1 MLNKALDD
9 ELVMS
14 LVDLALSH
22 PPDQRETYLRNACG
36 DDLELFE
43 KTWTYV
49 RWEERMNGFLLDPL
63 FSAASYEH
71 PFEPGELLDGR
82 FRIVREIAQGGMG
95 VVYEAVDERLQRR
108 IALKCAKIGFRKRLP
123 PEVRNATD
131 ISHPNVCKI
140 FEIHTASTNQG
151 EVDFITME
159 FLDGETLSERISR
172 GPLSEKEARAIG
184 LQLCAGLAEAHRN
197 QVIHG
202 DLKSNNVILTTAP
215 GGTIRAVITDFGL
228 ARRPET
234 SQVSVTSGQMAGT
247 PDYMAPELWK
257 GEKVSVASD
266 IYALGVILAE
276 LGPGR
281 LPSGVIARCRHA
293 DAARRFQNADDVA
306 RALVP
311 LRSRR
316 WFLATAAAIVVAA
329 VTGLVTYQRAAAP
342 KEVVRLAILPFSYS
356 ADLGP
361 IAESVLRET
370 SANLAKLNGGTK
382 ARYSAISL
390 AEVRRAKVDT
400 AEKARL
406 LLGAT
411 HVLHGT
417 LRKENEQ
424 VIVNAYLTDARS
436 LVNAKQWKVEYAPGQ
451 LRYAPMALAGL
462 VTGTLRLPPLVTAAT
477 VNATAKQDYWKGLTY
492 LRRNSSADTALK
504 LLEAAVAADPD
515 SPLTYAALAEAQQLK
530 FFLSSD
536 GAWLERAKLSARQA
550 EARNPDLAPVHR
562 IAGILMY
569 REGHYELAAV
579 ECLRAI
585 ELDPNNGEAH
595 RRLGQAYEA
604 SNQLDQALAE
614 YRRAVDLDPED
625 YRNQQQ
631 LGAFYYQRADYVAAL
646 PYFAK
651 IVELAPEEP
660 GTHYVLGG
668 NGYLSLGLLPQAEY
682 ELRLAI
688 RLGETPSELH
698 TLGVV
703 LMDEGQYAEAADSIL
718 RAVTLG
724 PNRLVYW
731 MNLGTVYHLMNREPE
746 SEKAY
751 RRALDVAQR
760 EILLDPRNGKTR
772 SYLAFVCARLGD
784 QKRAESE
791 IAQALLMSPNDAD
804 VHFMAATTYEA
815 LDRREDAL
823 NLLSSAPFGVL
834 ADMSR
839 WPDAAALSHDPRFLN
854 LLASHQSN
862 QSK

>member
-1 MLNKALDD
+1 MPSKARDD
-9 ELVMS
+9 DLVMR
-14 LVDLALSH
+14 LVDLALTR
-22 PPDQRETYLRNACG
+22 PTDQRETYLRSACG
-36 DDLELFE
+36 DDTEVFDQ
-43 KTWTYV
+43 TWTYV
-49 RWEERMNGFLLDPL
+49 KWEERMNGFLLDPL
-63 FSAASYEH
+63 YPAASYEH
-71 PFEPGELLDGR
+71 SFDPGELLDGR

-95 VVYEAVDERLQRR
+95 VVYEAVDEKLQRR
-108 IALKCAKIGFRKRLP
+108 IALKCAKAGFRRRLP
-123 PEVRNATD
+123 PEVRNASD

-151 EVDFITME
+151 EIDFITME
-159 FLDGETLSERISR
+159 FLDGETLAARLIR
-172 GPLSEKEARAIG
+172 GPLPDKEARAIA
-184 LQLCAGLAEAHRN
+184 LQLCAGLAEAHRT

-202 DLKSNNVILTTAP
+202 DLKSNNVILTTTAD
-215 GGTIRAVITDFGL
+215 GAIRAVITDFGL

-234 SQVSVTSGQMAGT
+234 SQVFATSGRMVGT

-257 GEKVSVASD
+257 GDKVSAASD
-266 IYALGVILAE
+266 IFALGVILSE
-276 LGPGR
+276 LGSGR
-281 LPSGVIARCRHA
+281 LPKSVIARCRNH
-293 DAARRFQNADDVA
+293 DPARRFASADDVA

-329 VTGLVTYQRAAAP
+329 VTGLVTYERATAP
-342 KEVVRLAILPFSYS
+342 KEVVRLAMLPFSYS
-356 ADLGP
+356 GDLGP
-361 IAESVLRET
+361 IAESVTRET
-370 SANLAKLNGGTK
+370 SANLARLNGGPK

-390 AEVRRAKVDT
+390 AEVQRANVDT
-400 AEKARL
+400 AEKARS

-424 VIVNAYLTDARS
+424 VIVAAYLTDARS
-436 LVNAKQWKVEYAPGQ
+436 RVNANQWKAEYAPGQ
-451 LRYAPMALAGL
+451 VRYVPVALAGL

-477 VNATAKQDYWKGLTY
+477 VNAAAKQDYWKGLSY
-492 LRRNSSADTALK
+492 MRRNSGADAALS

-515 SPLTYAALAEAQQLK
+515 SPLTYAAVAEAQQLK
-530 FFLSSD
+530 FFLTSD
-536 GAWLERAKLSARQA
+536 GAWLERAKLSVRQA

-562 IAGILMY
+562 IAGVLMF
-569 REGHYELAAV
+569 REGRYELAAG

-585 ELDPNNGEAH
+585 ELDPKNGEAH

-604 SNQLDQALAE
+604 SNQLGEALTE

-631 LGAFYYQRADYVAAL
+631 LGAFYYQRADYAEAM

-668 NGYLSLGLLPQAEY
+668 NGYLSLGRLPEAEY

-703 LMDEGQYAEAADSIL
+703 LMDEGRYAEGAESIL

-724 PNRLVYW
+724 PDRLVCW
-731 MNLGTVYHLMNREPE
+731 MNLGTVYRLMNREPE
-746 SEKAY
+746 SQKAY

-791 IAQALLMSPNDAD
+791 IGQALLMSPNDAD
-804 VHFMAATTYEA
+804 VRFMAATTYEA

-823 NLLSSAPFGVL
+823 NLLSTAPSGVL
-834 ADMSR
+834 ADLSR
-839 WPDAAALSHDPRFLN
+839 WPDAAALAHDPRFVN
-854 LLASHQSN
+854 LFASHQSN